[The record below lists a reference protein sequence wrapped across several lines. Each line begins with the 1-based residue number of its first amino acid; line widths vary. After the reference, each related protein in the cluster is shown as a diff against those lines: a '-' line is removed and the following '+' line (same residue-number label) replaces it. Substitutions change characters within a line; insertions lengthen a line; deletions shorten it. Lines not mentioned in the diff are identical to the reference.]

1 MAFDTY
7 TPLFSEILEKVAKL
21 KTKKDKIEYLQKYNT
36 DALRMV
42 IKSSFDPKIEWAL
55 PEGDV
60 PYTPNEAPEG
70 TEHTV
75 LSQEARTLF
84 NFIRGGNGQ
93 LTQNKRETMFVQML
107 EGLHADEAKL
117 IVAAKDKKLH
127 QVYKGLSA
135 NVVKEAFN
143 WTDEYMVDDGEERVV
158 YPQRPG
164 MASGG

>member
-7 TPLFSEILEKVAKL
+7 TPLFSEILTKVAKL
-21 KTKKDKIEYLQKYNT
+21 KTKKDKVEYLQKYNT

-42 IKSSFDPKIEWAL
+42 IKASFDPNIQWAL

-60 PYTPNEAPEG
+60 PYRANEAPEG

-84 NFIRGGNGQ
+84 NFIKGGNGQ